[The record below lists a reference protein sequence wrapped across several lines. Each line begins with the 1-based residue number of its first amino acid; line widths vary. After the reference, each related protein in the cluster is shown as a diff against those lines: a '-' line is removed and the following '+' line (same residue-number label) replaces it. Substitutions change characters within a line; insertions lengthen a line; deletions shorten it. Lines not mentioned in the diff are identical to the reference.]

1 MAQLMGKGETYQ
13 QKAKTKKGEGK
24 KTARNLEKAAML
36 SKGYTKARSYGML
49 WGGTMIKFATPDIY
63 RSRVL

>member
-49 WGGTMIKFATPDIY
+49 WGGDND
-63 RSRVL
+63 